1 MDRNQ
6 HMTMFPGDAMTP
18 HHKDPERQKRI
29 AECMEKN
36 PELTKTQIAERFGVD
51 CSYVTKAVKRWGK
64 K

>member
-1 MDRNQ
+1 
-6 HMTMFPGDAMTP
+6 MFPGDAMTP